1 MKYIFLGLFFSIH
14 FTYSAEAVVT
24 VPQTAFYLKESETA
38 EISEY
43 RLQGNIIFIHG
54 FHNTLKNFHQE
65 NDDFVNDDFE
75 QTKFYKS
82 LDRIGRQVYVKAS
95 DVFIYYG
102 DQRELTELE

>member
-1 MKYIFLGLFFSIH
+1 MALEG
-14 FTYSAEAVVT
+14 VVL
-24 VPQTAFYLKESETA
+24 VPQTSFFLEESESA

-54 FHNTLKNFHQE
+54 YYNTAADALNFENKNF
-65 NDDFVNDDFE
+65 N

-82 LDRIGRQVYVKAS
+82 IDRIGRPVYVKAD

-102 DQRELTELE
+102 DTREIEQLD